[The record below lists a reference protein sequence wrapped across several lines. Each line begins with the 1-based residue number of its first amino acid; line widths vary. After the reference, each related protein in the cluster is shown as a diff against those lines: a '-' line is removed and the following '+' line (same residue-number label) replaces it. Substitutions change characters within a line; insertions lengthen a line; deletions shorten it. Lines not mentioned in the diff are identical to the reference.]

1 MQSRLLKPRSTQ
13 TSARESRRSLPR
25 GLRRLSLLA
34 ATLVMALFL
43 SIAPLRALC
52 DTHIFLYTSGGG
64 SVDVTSTLYQDQYG
78 NDWVVY
84 GNPIEVILDFAEGHV
99 YDIGDNLIGYIY
111 SDDPPPN

>member
-1 MQSRLLKPRSTQ
+1 MQSRFLKPKSTQ
-13 TSARESRRSLPR
+13 TPSRGSRRSLPR

-34 ATLVMALFL
+34 ATFLMALFL

-64 SVDVTSTLYQDQYG
+64 SVDVTSTHYQDQYG

-84 GNPIEVILDFAEGHV
+84 GNPIEVILAYTEGHV
-99 YDIGDNLIGYIY
+99 YDLGGTLIGYIY
-111 SDDPPPN
+111 SDNPPP